1 MEDVTTVIIKVAS
14 EVVFKPVTD
23 DIVSEVL
30 KKTTVSNVFRR
41 DLIGFQ
47 RP

>member
-1 MEDVTTVIIKVAS
+1 MTTVIIKVAS

-23 DIVSEVL
+23 NIVSEVL

-41 DLIGFQ
+41 DLIGFP